1 MLAETPEMPTP
12 PTADLSPADHRD
24 GLPRWLIGAVVATG
38 VALRWFVL
46 AGPLGG
52 LDSDEAVSA
61 LVSREVT
68 DGRFPALIPG
78 LRAGGTL
85 LAYPRALVLALT
97 GASSLAAKLCE
108 VVVFAAACVVVW
120 RVGRRMF
127 SERHGQIAALL
138 MWIYPAA
145 TVWDSTKVRL
155 YYTVALLLVA
165 LGMLFAVRLYER
177 PDDARDIAVF
187 GAIGGLCVWTHPM
200 AMYAFA
206 PTVVWLLICRPIV
219 ARRGAL
225 FVAAALG
232 ASLPWLVH
240 NARNDWGSLRQ
251 PLPSASSTITE
262 RFEGFF
268 RGLLPRLT
276 GLRHFYNGPWFLRPW
291 SQIIYVALGLVAI
304 VAIARWR
311 GNRTLLLMIGV
322 AYPLLFSIPRNSVFV
337 AEPRYGVPFVPVLAI
352 AASALIV
359 WISRARI
366 APIAALLALAAL
378 LTAVSLQHVIDDS
391 EDIAVQATVL
401 RPISTDP
408 VWQAIADR
416 DLQATYADY
425 WLAYRLVFQDRRD
438 ILIIPLS
445 NDYYGIGGKH
455 QQGSDA
461 AFFYRDSGCLAGWLE
476 VVKDMGL
483 TATTEPIGD
492 YVLVR
497 TPQPV
502 PVPVIAATMTA
513 RC

>member
-1 MLAETPEMPTP
+1 MPTP
-12 PTADLSPADHRD
+12 RPADFSPAEPSD
-24 GLPRWLIGAVVATG
+24 GLPRWLIAAGALVG

-61 LVSREVT
+61 LVSREVSH
-68 DGRFPALIPG
+68 GRFPALIPG
-78 LRAGGTL
+78 LRAGGTM

-97 GASSLAAKLCE
+97 GQSAVAAKLCE
-108 VVVFAAACVVVW
+108 VVVFAAACIVVW
-120 RVGRRMF
+120 RIGRRMF

-165 LGMLFAVRLYER
+165 LGMLVALRLYDSAD
-177 PDDARDIAVF
+177 PTNRDVAAF

-206 PTVVWLLICRPIV
+206 PTVAWLLICRPALARCAPLFATTAIV
-219 ARRGAL
+219 GA
-225 FVAAALG
+225 
-232 ASLPWLVH
+232 LPWLVY
-240 NARNDWGSLRQ
+240 NARHDWGSLRQ
-251 PLPSASSTITE
+251 PLPSAPSTFKQ

-268 RGLLPRLT
+268 RALLPRLT

-291 SQIIYVALGLVAI
+291 SQIIFVALGVLAI
-304 VAIARWR
+304 IGIARWR
-311 GNRTLLLMIGV
+311 GNRTLLLAIAI
-322 AYPLLFSIPRNSVFV
+322 AYPLFFSIPRNSVFV
-337 AEPRYGVPFVPVLAI
+337 AEPRYGVPFVPVLAVS
-352 AASALIV
+352 AAALIV
-359 WISRARI
+359 WISRARVAVI
-366 APIAALLALAAL
+366 TGLLAVAALVTAL
-378 LTAVSLQHVIDDS
+378 SLQRVIDGS
-391 EDIAVQATVL
+391 EQTAVQATVL

-408 VWQAIADR
+408 VWQAIAER
-416 DLQATYADY
+416 DLRATYADY
-425 WLAYRLVFQDRRD
+425 WLAYRLVFEDRRD
-438 ILIIPLS
+438 VLVIPLA

-455 QQGSDA
+455 QQGADA

-476 VVKDMGL
+476 VVKGMNM

-502 PVPVIAATMTA
+502 PVPVIAAAMAA